1 MTGLRGEMIEVEADI
16 TQHKPDFRIIGM
28 PDKALGEAA
37 RRVSNAAENS
47 GLALPDRRLTVNLSP
62 ASLPK
67 QGSSFDLAIAL
78 AGLATEG
85 RVDPESLA
93 RTVHIGELGLDGRVR
108 AVAGVLPAVLAAVRA
123 GRDRVVVPEE
133 NRAEAELVTGADVT
147 GVSTLADA
155 ARFHGAD
162 VDEQVIA
169 PLESPS
175 VTVTDQE
182 QQERL
187 PDLGDVVG
195 QPQAVEALLVAA
207 AGGHHLLM
215 SGPPGAGKT
224 MLARRLPGILP
235 DLDDDAAL
243 EVASV
248 RSLSGQRIA
257 SLSRTPPFEAPH
269 HSATLTALVGGGS
282 KRASPGAIA
291 RASRG
296 VLFVDEVAEAPRSV
310 LDALRQPLEH
320 GEIEIHRSGFVAR
333 FPARFQLVLAMN
345 PCPCGEFGVAGGTCT
360 CSPAEVRRY
369 AGKISGP
376 LLDRVDIDLRL
387 QRVVRLDAEA
397 APTLT
402 TAAAREQVREA
413 RERAARRLQD
423 TPWRTNADVS
433 GPWLRNGPYALSGT
447 PRQSLDAALNNGML
461 TLRSYD
467 RVTRVAWTVAD
478 LAGHDAP
485 DALDVGRALF
495 LKKGV
500 SQ

>member
-1 MTGLRGEMIEVEADI
+1 
-16 TQHKPDFRIIGM
+16 
-28 PDKALGEAA
+28 
-37 RRVSNAAENS
+37 
-47 GLALPDRRLTVNLSP
+47 
-62 ASLPK
+62 
-67 QGSSFDLAIAL
+67 
-78 AGLATEG
+78 
-85 RVDPESLA
+85 
-93 RTVHIGELGLDGRVR
+93 
-108 AVAGVLPAVLAAVRA
+108 
-123 GRDRVVVPEE
+123 
-133 NRAEAELVTGADVT
+133 
-147 GVSTLADA
+147 
-155 ARFHGAD
+155 
-162 VDEQVIA
+162 
-169 PLESPS
+169 
-175 VTVTDQE
+175 
-182 QQERL
+182 
-187 PDLGDVVG
+187 
-195 QPQAVEALLVAA
+195 
-207 AGGHHLLM
+207 
-215 SGPPGAGKT
+215 
-224 MLARRLPGILP
+224 
-235 DLDDDAAL
+235 
-243 EVASV
+243 
-248 RSLSGQRIA
+248 
-257 SLSRTPPFEAPH
+257 
-269 HSATLTALVGGGS
+269 
-282 KRASPGAIA
+282 
-291 RASRG
+291 
-296 VLFVDEVAEAPRSV
+296 
-310 LDALRQPLEH
+310 
-320 GEIEIHRSGFVAR
+320 
-333 FPARFQLVLAMN
+333 MN

-402 TAAAREQVREA
+402 TTAARERVREA